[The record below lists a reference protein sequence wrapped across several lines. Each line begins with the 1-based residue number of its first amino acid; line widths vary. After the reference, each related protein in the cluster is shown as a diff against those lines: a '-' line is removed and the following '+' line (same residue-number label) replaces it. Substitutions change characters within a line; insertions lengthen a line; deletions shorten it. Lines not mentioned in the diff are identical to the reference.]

1 MKWIGT
7 QTIYDSVRFKKPL
20 DIAADVTFYQPVND
34 ANPAISLGSSAADR
48 FEIQANYNSGAQTLD
63 AVELKTYT
71 TSGTANDG
79 RIQFIIDEVATA
91 NFNDDGLF
99 LNASKGLTIGSG
111 NAIISDSSGTTTL
124 SNIDAL
130 DATTIATFE
139 TAMEANLDTF
149 GSQMTSA
156 SALATVGTIGT
167 GVWQGDVIASAYL
180 DADTAHLTTDQTF
193 TGGKTFANGIILD
206 GDRSVTPRDGT
217 AIHVDATTITDSGT
231 SASGTAT
238 NNHIVSIESQ
248 TLAAT
253 NSSVTNTHAASLFVG
268 NAPTAGTNMTLTNAY
283 AIYAPSGLVKFGGA
297 LTVGGTITGDVTGD
311 LTGEAATVATI
322 AGLAPNTAT
331 TQATQPNIESIGTDG
346 DTLNLLAD
354 NVVLSN
360 TTASK
365 PLFQLYNKT
374 DDAFGPRIDLWNQRI
389 NSGVQDGE
397 DDDVLGTIN
406 FQGYDD
412 QPAIQTYASIISTIH
427 DATSGEESGSL
438 YLQVANHDGGLGSGL
453 ILTGGSENDEV
464 DVTLG
469 LGANSVVTIP
479 GAIQPA
485 TVIASAY
492 LDADTAH
499 LSGAQTFTGTKT
511 LNSFKGTAGATV
523 TNILDEDAMGSN
535 SATALATQQSI
546 KAYADTKVSKDT
558 TKQFTHHQITDDID
572 ATDVVFISLGE
583 IDAETT
589 TSTNTKL
596 PILAPVAGKLLKV
609 FIRTSAAMNGVNFTV
624 KLYTRTISQST
635 NGAGGEVGAQTG
647 AGPTNKTMAT
657 YDFTSSL
664 DSGTNA
670 IAEGDKVSLSIESS
684 GATANAHFFISCLWE
699 WDLS

>member
-7 QTIYDSVRFKKPL
+7 QTVYDSVRFSKR
-20 DIAADVTFYQPVND
+20 VTFKGSQLIIFEGGLTSNDSIVIGKAVND
-34 ANPAISLGSSAADR
+34 GNPFISLGSSLSER
-48 FEIQANYNSGAQTLD
+48 LEIKAEYESGAQGLD
-63 AVELKTYT
+63 TVRF
-71 TSGTANDG
+71 TSFTAGTGSDDG
-79 RIQFIIDEVATA
+79 RFVFEVDDSFLFAIL
-91 NFNDDGLF
+91 DDGIKIK
-99 LNASKGLTIGSG
+99 ASG
-111 NAIISDSSGTTTL
+111 NLEIGTGNAVLSDSSGTTTL

-167 GVWQGDVIASAYL
+167 GVWNADVIASAYL
-180 DADTAHLTTDQTF
+180 DTDTAHLTTNQTF
-193 TGGKTFANGIILD
+193 TGVKTFTKPILGINAVFY
-206 GDRSVTPRDGT
+206 GDIGVTPRDG
-217 AIHVDATTITDSGT
+217 AKIHVDGATITDTAT
-231 SASGTAT
+231 SASGTADLNT
-238 NNHIVSIESQ
+238 TVSIEAHELVAVNSGV
-248 TLAAT
+248 TTTNAAT
-253 NSSVTNTHAASLFVG
+253 LYIKG
-268 NAPTAGTNMTLTNAY
+268 APIAGTNMTLTNAY
-283 AIYAPSGLVKFGGA
+283 ALWVNSGLVKFDGT
-297 LTVGGTITGDVTGD
+297 LTVDGTITGDVTGD
-311 LTGEAATVATI
+311 LTGDASGSSGSCTGQAATVATI

-331 TQATQPNIESIGTDG
+331 TQATQAAITTCTNLTTVGTVG
-346 DTLNLLAD
+346 TG
-354 NVVLSN
+354 VWQG
-360 TTASK
+360 TA
-365 PLFQLYNKT
+365 
-374 DDAFGPRIDLWNQRI
+374 
-389 NSGVQDGE
+389 
-397 DDDVLGTIN
+397 
-406 FQGYDD
+406 
-412 QPAIQTYASIISTIH
+412 
-427 DATSGEESGSL
+427 
-438 YLQVANHDGGLGSGL
+438 
-453 ILTGGSENDEV
+453 
-464 DVTLG
+464 
-469 LGANSVVTIP
+469 
-479 GAIQPA
+479 
-485 TVIASAY
+485 IASAY

>member
-7 QTIYDSVRFKKPL
+7 QTIYNDVR
-20 DIAADVTFYQPVND
+20 VRGNVNVERLVKIT
-34 ANPAISLGSSAADR
+34 NTNTSSASEGGKLTLISNDGAALGDDHQLGRVAFQAAEDSSSTIRQGASIEAYADAAWSASENGTR
-48 FEIQANYNSGAQTLD
+48 LEFYINDGNNSIEKALTLD
-63 AVELKTYT
+63 
-71 TSGTANDG
+71 
-79 RIQFIIDEVATA
+79 
-91 NFNDDGLF
+91 
-99 LNASKGLTIGSG
+99 
-111 NAIISDSSGTTTL
+111 SDL
-124 SNIDAL
+124 L
-130 DATTIATFE
+130 ATF
-139 TAMEANLDTF
+139 AGAV
-149 GSQMTSA
+149 
-156 SALATVGTIGT
+156 TVT
-167 GVWQGDVIASAYL
+167 
-180 DADTAHLTTDQTF
+180 
-193 TGGKTFANGIILD
+193 
-206 GDRSVTPRDGT
+206 
-217 AIHVDATTITDSGT
+217 
-231 SASGTAT
+231 
-238 NNHIVSIESQ
+238 
-248 TLAAT
+248 
-253 NSSVTNTHAASLFVG
+253 
-268 NAPTAGTNMTLTNAY
+268 
-283 AIYAPSGLVKFGGA
+283 GA
-297 LTVGGTITGDVTGD
+297 LTGT
-311 LTGEAATVATI
+311 LAT
-322 AGLAPNTAT
+322 
-331 TQATQPNIESIGTDG
+331 ATQPNIESIGTDG
-346 DTLNLLAD
+346 DSLHILAD
-354 NVVLSN
+354 QLIMSN
-360 TTASK
+360 TSTDT
-365 PLFQLYNKT
+365 PVINLVNTT
-374 DDAFGPRIDLWNQRI
+374 DDDQAGQLIFEKLR
-389 NSGVQDGE
+389 
-397 DDDVLGTIN
+397 DDDAVASGQNLGEIWFRGQDSAQNTE
-406 FQGYDD
+406 D
-412 QPAIQTYASIISTIH
+412 YAVIIGEIDVS
-427 DATSGEESGSL
+427 TSGQESGKL
-438 YLQVANHDGGLGSGL
+438 NFHVAGHDGSTRTAMT
-453 ILTGGSENDEV
+453 LTGGSEGTEV
-464 DVTLG
+464 DATIG

>member
-1 MKWIGT
+1 MKFIGNFDGSLADIT
-7 QTIYDSVRFKKPL
+7 SVVAGAGLSGGGTTGAVTLNVDASIPEITTLAGLTSFGSAGATTNIL
-20 DIAADVTFYQPVND
+20 AGDIDWYNPVND
-34 ANPAISLGSSAADR
+34 GNPQLNWGVDFNNKFSIRPFYYTGTQILQNV
-48 FEIQANYNSGAQTLD
+48 FFTT
-63 AVELKTYT
+63 KT
-71 TSGTANDG
+71 TSGTADFGAFRFQVDG
-79 RIQFIIDEVATA
+79 VNILDI
-91 NFNDDGLF
+91 DDGGIDLDTGMGISI
-99 LNASKGLTIGSG
+99 NGTDILT
-111 NAIISDSSGTTTL
+111 DYSGTATL

-156 SALATVGTIGT
+156 SSLATVGTITT
-167 GVWQGDVIASAYL
+167 GKWNSTTEAIPSAYL
-180 DADTAHLTTDQTF
+180 DADTAHLSGIQFFTGAKTF
-193 TGGKTFANGIILD
+193 TANVRLD
-206 GDRSVTPRDGT
+206 GDKTVTPGDGT
-217 AIHVDATTITDSGT
+217 AIHVDTQDITDGDT
-231 SASGTAT
+231 SASGTAAKYT
-238 NNHIVSIESQ
+238 HVNIE
-248 TLAAT
+248 TPRLLAT
-253 NSSVTNTHAASLFVG
+253 NASVTTTAAASLYVQG
-268 NAPTAGTNMTLTNAY
+268 APLASTNQTITNPY
-283 AIYAPSGLVKFGGA
+283 ALWVDDGLVKFDGA
-297 LTVGGTITGDVTGD
+297 LTVDGTITGDITGA
-311 LTGEAATVATI
+311 LTGNASGTAATVT
-322 AGLAPNTAT
+322 AG
-331 TQATQPNIESIGTDG
+331 TQAAITTCANLTTTGTIGTG
-346 DTLNLLAD
+346 
-354 NVVLSN
+354 VWQG
-360 TTASK
+360 TA
-365 PLFQLYNKT
+365 
-374 DDAFGPRIDLWNQRI
+374 
-389 NSGVQDGE
+389 V
-397 DDDVLGTIN
+397 
-406 FQGYDD
+406 
-412 QPAIQTYASIISTIH
+412 
-427 DATSGEESGSL
+427 
-438 YLQVANHDGGLGSGL
+438 
-453 ILTGGSENDEV
+453 
-464 DVTLG
+464 
-469 LGANSVVTIP
+469 
-479 GAIQPA
+479 
-485 TVIASAY
+485 ASAY